1 MSRTRRDKAAERAA
15 IVAAADR
22 LLVGTP
28 LRSAS
33 GKLTVT
39 ELIAESALRRDVV
52 YEHTDLVDQF
62 KAQAKARHSTPTAM
76 QILTDKC
83 AGLETDL
90 ASIKSSLAEERRTN
104 SLLRKA
110 LAEMSL
116 ELQQTGQELEGAT
129 GATSLS
135 QWRAHR

>member
-1 MSRTRRDKAAERAA
+1 MA
-15 IVAAADR
+15 
-22 LLVGTP
+22 
-28 LRSAS
+28 
-33 GKLTVT
+33 
-39 ELIAESALRRDVV
+39 
-52 YEHTDLVDQF
+52 HLVDQF
-62 KAQAKARHSTPTAM
+62 KAQVKAQNSTPAAM

-83 AGLETDL
+83 ARLETDL

-110 LAEMSL
+110 LAELSL